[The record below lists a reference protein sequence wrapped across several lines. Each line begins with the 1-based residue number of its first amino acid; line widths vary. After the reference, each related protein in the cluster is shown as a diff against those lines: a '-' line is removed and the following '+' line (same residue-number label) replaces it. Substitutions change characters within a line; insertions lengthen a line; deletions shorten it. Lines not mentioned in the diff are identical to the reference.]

1 MKTSNRK
8 KRIAPSSNRG
18 VLVSEKEALLKVLI
32 RKLIRQLDSPTPHK
46 VLQETEEVVNEVIF
60 ESDIDGVHYCLVR
73 CSQAETNGEEQQ
85 TSLGEIVAPYDKP
98 EENQHQQEKI
108 NLSPREIA
116 IAKLVAQ
123 GLPNK
128 SIGTCLDISP
138 WTVATHLKRIF
149 VKLGVSSRTA
159 MVTRLVE
166 IGEWGVCERE

>member
-8 KRIAPSSNRG
+8 KLIATSSNQG
-18 VLVSEKEALLKVLI
+18 VLASEKEALLKVLI
-32 RKLIRQLDSPTPHK
+32 RKLIKQLESPTSHK
-46 VLQETEEVVNEVIF
+46 VLLETGEVINEVIF

-73 CSQAETNGEEQQ
+73 CSEAASPNAQPQQ
-85 TSLGEIVAPYDKP
+85 TDCCDILPNSDTTDQ
-98 EENQHQQEKI
+98 NQEPEKI

-128 SIGTCLDISP
+128 SIGTYLDISP

-159 MVTRLVE
+159 MVARLVE
-166 IGEWGVCERE
+166 IGE